1 MLAPKNVIYGFC
13 KTTNPPK
20 PKYMISLYRS
30 EELNVVACFT
40 TSQKRA
46 GVPSEKIKHGKIT
59 NDKKEVLS
67 YVFLPDV
74 PVGKTPVGAEFHFP
88 VQTVVRFDYC
98 FREDEQTKLLSSFEE
113 PKVVC
118 TLDDTEYENLIY
130 AMYQSDDTPLIYKTY
145 FEKILFEMGEMKKSQ

>member
-13 KTTNPPK
+13 KTTCPPK

-46 GVPSEKIKHGKIT
+46 GVSSEKIKHGRIA
-59 NDKKEVLS
+59 NEKKEVLS
-67 YVFLPDV
+67 YVFLPEV
-74 PVGKTPVGAEFHFP
+74 SVGKTPSGEAFHFP

-98 FREDEQTKLLSSFEE
+98 FKEEQQSKLLSSFDNPE
-113 PKVVC
+113 VVC
-118 TLDDTEYENLIY
+118 ILDDVEYENLIY
-130 AMYQSDDTPLIYKTY
+130 AMYKSDDTPLIYKTY
-145 FEKILFEMGEMKKSQ
+145 FEKILFELGQKEHK